1 MLRVTLAQMRRSIG
15 RLVAAGVAI
24 AIGTAFVAATLLAGG
39 VMTRST
45 YDSVTAQYA
54 QADLVVPRGI
64 DDAQLAAL
72 RAVPGVDAAD
82 PVPLVG
88 AELRNGAVRVWVSA
102 TPTTTDP
109 RLEAQVVTE
118 GSMPSAPGQIALPV
132 AVAKRLNVTVG
143 DGLVTP
149 RPVLVTEPDP
159 APTAEPAGLRT
170 TVDEHLTVVGLLDDP
185 NGAFARLGGA
195 AVVTAADAV
204 RWGEVD
210 SLTALGGAQ
219 VLVAIA
225 PGTDV
230 NAARAA
236 IGAAVPDAVVITKD
250 EAARSTIAAL
260 SSGAE
265 VFTGIVLGFAAVA
278 LVVAALVIANTFQ
291 VLVAQ
296 RTRTLA
302 LLRCVGADR
311 RQLRRSV
318 LVEAAILGAVAS
330 VVGLITGIALAQ
342 AALMVLGRLELGV
355 PLPVAVTVTGWVVLV
370 PLVLGTVVTLLAA
383 LVPARAATRVA
394 PIEALRPS
402 DAPSVSGRS
411 SRVRLVIAAVLTAGG
426 LAALLAGVPLTR
438 HGDGLLGLGVA
449 VLGGAVSFVGVLV
462 GAVFWIPRVVALA
475 GRTLGR
481 TGTSARLAAANTARN
496 PRRTAATST
505 ALLIGVTLVAL
516 MSAGAASAR
525 VTLGNDLDD
534 HYPVDL
540 SITAPAGTDGSIG
553 AMPSDITPKVTGVPG
568 VGSVAELRATA
579 ARISAP
585 GQPGD
590 AAGWVDLR
598 AISTA
603 DLAAVVRA
611 PVLPDA
617 LDDRTVVLSPDLAA
631 TLAVQAG
638 ESVDV
643 AAFSTSG
650 DPGTPSPGGQ
660 AATLTVAVAGDE
672 WSTAYV
678 TTATARRLAP
688 TAPVAEL
695 WVRLADVDD
704 AGSVVPKIQDAVTDE
719 AVAVSGP
726 ALMRA
731 TYQTLIDTLLAVV
744 VGLLAVAV
752 VIALVGVANTLSLS
766 VLERR
771 RESATLRAIGLSRRQ
786 LRWMLAI
793 EGMLIAGIGAVLGT
807 GLGLLYGWVGAST
820 LLSSIGPVTLAV
832 PWRDLAIV
840 LVVALAAGLLASV
853 VPGRAAARTSPVAAL
868 AVD

>member
-1 MLRVTLAQMRRSIG
+1 MLRLTIAQMRRSIG

-45 YDSVTAQYA
+45 YDSVTARYA
-54 QADLVVPRGI
+54 QADLVAPRNL

-88 AELRNGAVRVWVSA
+88 VELRNGEVRIWVHA
-102 TPTTTDP
+102 APTTTDP
-109 RLEAQVVTE
+109 RLDAQVVTA
-118 GSMPSAPGQIALPV
+118 GALPSTPGQIALPA
-132 AVAKRLNVTVG
+132 AVAQRLNVAVG
-143 DGLVTP
+143 DRLVTP
-149 RPVLVTEPDP
+149 QSVLVTGPDP
-159 APTAEPAGLRT
+159 AHTAARSDT
-170 TVDEHLTVVGLLDDP
+170 WTSVDEPLTVVGLLDDP
-185 NGAFARLGGA
+185 HHAYAQLGGA
-195 AVVTAADAV
+195 AAVTPADAV
-204 RWGEVD
+204 RWGGVG
-210 SLTALGGAQ
+210 SLTELGGP
-219 VLVAIA
+219 VLVALA
-225 PGTDV
+225 PGTDAD
-230 NAARAA
+230 AASTTIR
-236 IGAAVPDAVVITKD
+236 AAVPDAGISTRD
-250 EAARSTIAAL
+250 EAAKAQIAEL

-265 VFTGIVLGFAAVA
+265 VLTGIVLGFAAVA

-330 VVGLITGIALAQ
+330 VVGLLTGIALAQ
-342 AALMVLGRLELGV
+342 GALMVLGRLQLGV

-370 PLVLGTVVTLLAA
+370 PVALGTAVTLLAA

-402 DAPSVSGRS
+402 DAPTVSQRA
-411 SRVRLVIAAVLTAGG
+411 SRVRLVIAAALTSVG
-426 LAALLAGVPLTR
+426 LAALLAGVPLSR
-438 HGDGLLGLGVA
+438 HGEALLGLAVA

-475 GRTLGR
+475 GRGLAR

-496 PRRTAATST
+496 PRRTAATSS

-516 MSAGAASAR
+516 MSAGAASTR
-525 VTLGNDLDD
+525 VTLGNDLDTQ
-534 HYPVDL
+534 YPVDL
-540 SITAPAGTDGSIG
+540 ALMATTDADGSIG
-553 AMPSDITPKVTGVPG
+553 AMPSDVAPTIADVAG
-568 VGSVAELRATA
+568 VGQVTELHATS
-579 ARISAP
+579 ARIGVA
-585 GQPGD
+585 GQRADP
-590 AAGWVDLR
+590 ATSILLR
-598 AISTA
+598 SISPT

-611 PVLPDA
+611 PDLPAA
-617 LDDRTVVLSPDLAA
+617 LGDDTVVLSQAVA
-631 TLAVQAG
+631 TTLGVRSG
-638 ESVDV
+638 DRVDV
-643 AAFSTSG
+643 AAFSGSG
-650 DPGTPSPGGQ
+650 DASTPSPGGQ
-660 AATLTVAVAGDE
+660 VTTLTVAVAGAE
-672 WSTAYV
+672 RSAAFV
-678 TTATARRLAP
+678 TTTTGRQIAP

-695 WVRLADVDD
+695 WVRLADVND
-704 AGSVVPKIQDAVTDE
+704 AGAVVPKIQDAIKTE
-719 AVAVSGP
+719 AVALDGP
-726 ALMRA
+726 ALKRA
-731 TYQTLIDTLLAVV
+731 SYQTLIDTLLAIV

-807 GLGLLYGWVGAST
+807 GLGLLYGWVGAAT
-820 LLSSIGPVTLAV
+820 LLSTIGPVTLAV
-832 PWRDLAIV
+832 PWRDLGIV

-853 VPGRAAARTSPVAAL
+853 LPGRAAARTSPVAAL